1 MSEPVAEI
9 DNDHSC
15 LDRSELENTITEAR
29 ETWQYAVKHSGYSP
43 QMYLVVSEA
52 AKRLVND
59 FRQVQ
64 QLAHQFYGMS
74 VPDLEGSYL

>member
-1 MSEPVAEI
+1 MTEPVAENEI
-9 DNDHSC
+9 DHSC
-15 LDRSELENTITEAR
+15 LDRSELESTITEAR

-43 QMYLVVSEA
+43 QMYLVISEA

-64 QLAHQFYGMS
+64 QMAHQFYGIV

>member
-1 MSEPVAEI
+1 MTEPAAENC
-9 DNDHSC
+9 ND
-15 LDRSELENTITEAR
+15 RNELENTITEAR
-29 ETWQYAVKHSGYSP
+29 ETWKYAVNHSGYSP

-64 QLAHQFYGMS
+64 QLAHQFYGIV

>member
-1 MSEPVAEI
+1 MSEPAAENEI
-9 DNDHSC
+9 DHSHI
-15 LDRSELENTITEAR
+15 DRGELENTITEAR
-29 ETWQYAVKHSGYSP
+29 ETWQYAVKHSGSSP

-59 FRQVQ
+59 FKQVQ

-74 VPDLEGSYL
+74 VPDLEGSYS